1 MSGVRIPS
9 RPLPRDGTKNPFE
22 RTEDSFFQMGSRFL
36 LLAAVAVM
44 LGTSTAGCVFDRSP
58 FQSAPYDFIRDDPYG
73 ALFIEIDHVAGE
85 APHSSA
91 TSLLQQRAGERLS
104 KPDGMTVETSS
115 FDGGRDAWS
124 VDDLKAAED
133 KNRDQRPGGNTM
145 VLYVLYV
152 DGEFEEN
159 SGVIGIHYG
168 STSVA
173 IFKERIRSGSFTGPL
188 GLSVAEAE
196 QAVLV
201 HEFGH
206 AIGLVNRGIPMV
218 EDHEDDEHPGHSDNS
233 DSVMYW
239 RVETSEIGLI
249 TGGPSNQFDA
259 QDIADIRAAGGK

>member
-1 MSGVRIPS
+1 
-9 RPLPRDGTKNPFE
+9 
-22 RTEDSFFQMGSRFL
+22 MGSRL
-36 LLAAVAVM
+36 LLLVTVAVM

-73 ALFIEIDHVAGE
+73 ALFIEVDYVEGE
-85 APHSSA
+85 EPHSSA
-91 TSLLQQRAGERLS
+91 TSLLQQRASERLS
-104 KPDGMTVETSS
+104 KPDGITLKTSS
-115 FDGGRDAWS
+115 FSGGQDSWS
-124 VDDLKAAED
+124 VDDLKDAED
-133 KNRDQRPGGNTM
+133 AHRDNKPGGNTM

-152 DGEFEEN
+152 DGEFEKE
-159 SGVIGIHYG
+159 SGVIGVHYG
-168 STSVA
+168 PTSVA

-196 QAVLV
+196 KAVLV

-206 AIGLVNRGIPMV
+206 AIGLVNNGIPMV
-218 EDHEDDEHPGHSDNS
+218 ENHEDEEHPGHSDNS

-259 QDIADIRAAGGK
+259 NDIEDIQAAGGK

>member
-1 MSGVRIPS
+1 
-9 RPLPRDGTKNPFE
+9 
-22 RTEDSFFQMGSRFL
+22 MGSRVL
-36 LLAAVAVM
+36 LLVTVVVM
-44 LGTSTAGCVFDRSP
+44 LGASSAGCVFDRSP

-73 ALFIEIDHVAGE
+73 ALFIEVDYVEGQ

-91 TSLLQQRAGERLS
+91 TSLLQQRANERLS
-104 KPDGMTVETSS
+104 KPDGITLESS
-115 FDGGRDAWS
+115 AFSDGRDTWS
-124 VDDLKAAED
+124 VDDLEAAED
-133 KNRDQRPGGNTM
+133 AHRDNDPGGNTM

-159 SGVIGIHYG
+159 SGVIGIKYG
-168 STSVA
+168 PTSVA

-206 AIGLVNRGIPMV
+206 AIGLVNAGIPMV
-218 EDHEDDEHPGHSDNS
+218 EDHEDEEHPGHSDNS

-249 TGGPSNQFDA
+249 TGGPSNQFDEN
-259 QDIADIRAAGGK
+259 DIRDIRAAGGK